1 MVFTNDNIG
10 DEIELT
16 YPQGTTFTTIVV
28 ENTCPVCGDTY
39 IGPKEE
45 VAHLLA
51 QHSIIHGV
59 EVEQHQ
65 LGSAHL
71 DDGELRNEFEAH
83 AYMVTQIYEMTPD
96 IRRKILAS
104 LKVCLS
110 RYASIRLS
118 MSGDGE

>member
-1 MVFTNDNIG
+1 MAFTNDNIG

-51 QHSIIHGV
+51 QKDISVTQSMSFAIC
-59 EVEQHQ
+59 QHQ
-65 LGSAHL
+65 II
-71 DDGELRNEFEAH
+71 NE
-83 AYMVTQIYEMTPD
+83 
-96 IRRKILAS
+96 R
-104 LKVCLS
+104 
-110 RYASIRLS
+110 
-118 MSGDGE
+118 